1 MPGVTREADLAGGA
15 IKAGSPNV
23 FVNGKSATVVGIGI
37 EPHGSSPHRDAKLSV
52 GSSTVFVNGKALVRA
67 GDKATCGHAASGS
80 SNVSAG
86 G

>member
-1 MPGVTREADLAGGA
+1 MPGVTRELDLAGGA

-23 FVNGKSATVVGIGI
+23 FVNGKSATVAGTGI
-37 EPHGSSPHRDAKLSV
+37 EPHGSGPHRDAKLAV